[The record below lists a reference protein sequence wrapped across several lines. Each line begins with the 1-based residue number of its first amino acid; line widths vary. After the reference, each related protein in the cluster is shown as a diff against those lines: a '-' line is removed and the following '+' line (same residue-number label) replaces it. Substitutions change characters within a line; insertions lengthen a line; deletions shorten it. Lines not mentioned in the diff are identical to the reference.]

1 MKNAKDPSM
10 CGFSVAET
18 YMGNNLSGYTPFMDR
33 FGAARLKVKR
43 ADEHIADLE
52 AIISALPNAYVSTV
66 EINQAGG
73 ETIRHGAP
81 DFTET
86 IQKMALIIGDAIHNL
101 RTAIE
106 YAYLG
111 AIERHAPSELDA
123 HTKFPVRKSREEV
136 EVALKGRKIDVLSP
150 TLFNGILSQIKPYI
164 VGGQCLINFLHDLDI
179 SDKHWLLIPTMRV
192 ATVTGV
198 VVQDEKG
205 NLRRGETY
213 PIRGDD
219 PFFIDFLP
227 GIKVKDKGKITVD
240 VVFDDFDLL
249 KGLPVLSD
257 LKDFSKVAA
266 YVVEVLERL

>member
-1 MKNAKDPSM
+1 M

-43 ADEHIADLE
+43 ADE
-52 AIISALPNAYVSTV
+52 
-66 EINQAGG
+66 
-73 ETIRHGAP
+73 
-81 DFTET
+81 
-86 IQKMALIIGDAIHNL
+86 
-101 RTAIE
+101 
-106 YAYLG
+106 
-111 AIERHAPSELDA
+111 
-123 HTKFPVRKSREEV
+123 
-136 EVALKGRKIDVLSP
+136 
-150 TLFNGILSQIKPYI
+150 
-164 VGGQCLINFLHDLDI
+164 
-179 SDKHWLLIPTMRV
+179 
-192 ATVTGV
+192 
-198 VVQDEKG
+198 QDEKG
-205 NLRRGETY
+205 NLSRGETY
-213 PIRGDD
+213 PIRGDG